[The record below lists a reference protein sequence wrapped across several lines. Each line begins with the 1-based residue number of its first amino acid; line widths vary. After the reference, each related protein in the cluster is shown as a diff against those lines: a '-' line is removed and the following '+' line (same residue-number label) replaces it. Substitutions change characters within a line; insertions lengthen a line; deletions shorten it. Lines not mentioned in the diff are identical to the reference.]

1 MLRRLLCCQQEKR
14 RITSSPL
21 HLTQQPPRP
30 RRCAQSGPVPRQD
43 HHERAGTARHCRR
56 AAPATPWS
64 CSREAVHKKST
75 SFPRPTAA
83 PKLAPCS
90 KAAQPLD
97 GPSLGPTGHPATAS
111 RPQRPP
117 GDAQRVL
124 EVAAPNSFWGESR
137 NLPLRCQQSA
147 VDERCVARTK
157 RLSSTLRALE
167 RSTVATRKGALCQFL
182 CHFIL

>member
-1 MLRRLLCCQQEKR
+1 VGEKLLSSLSSDRHERAGAPRAAQTVATTTTSREPSGTALGAMLRRLLCCQQEKR

-97 GPSLGPTGHPATAS
+97 GPSLGPIGHSANAS
-111 RPQRPP
+111 RPQRPS
-117 GDAQRVL
+117 G
-124 EVAAPNSFWGESR
+124 
-137 NLPLRCQQSA
+137 
-147 VDERCVARTK
+147 ARSCK
-157 RLSSTLRALE
+157 DHSS
-167 RSTVATRKGALCQFL
+167 SKQ
-182 CHFIL
+182 